1 MINTS
6 NAVSLAVNGVDY
18 GGWLDASI
26 CAGIERQSRDFT
38 VGITWKWPGADIPR
52 RVRQG
57 DKCQLRIG
65 QDLVLTGYVFG
76 TPIRY
81 DDASISLAI
90 GGRSMTADVV
100 DCAADNR
107 PSDWRKTS
115 ILNIVKALAAPYGI
129 TVVSEADAGL
139 SPADHTVDPGETAF
153 ESIDRLLRMS
163 RLLSTD
169 DAYGR
174 LVIAEPGS
182 AGRASDRLEL
192 GYNVLTG
199 EAPLDF
205 SDVFSE
211 YVCKGQRSGTDSDFG
226 PAASEVE
233 ARVTDGRV
241 TRRRT
246 LVLNES
252 GQMTTDIATKR
263 VKWERENRISKAL
276 ETRYAVQGWRQAN
289 GDLWRHNQIV
299 RVVDPVI
306 GFDRDM
312 LISEIEYGLSEERG
326 TIASMTVA
334 PPEGFMPDPPEAER
348 RAKKNKAKQG
358 DAFEY
363 LLPPNWEK

>member
-1 MINTS
+1 MTDTM
-6 NAVSLAVNGVDY
+6 NAVSLAVNGIDY
-18 GGWLDASI
+18 GGWLDTSI
-26 CAGIERQSRDFT
+26 SAGIERQCRDFT
-38 VGITWKWPGADIPR
+38 VGITWKWPGADVPR
-52 RVRQG
+52 RVTQG
-57 DKCQLRIG
+57 DKCQVRIG
-65 QDLVLTGYVFG
+65 QDLVLTGYVFA

-107 PSDWRKTS
+107 PSQWRNTS

-129 TVVSEADAGL
+129 AVIGEADAGL
-139 SPADHTVDPGETAF
+139 SLADHMVDPGETAF

-192 GYNVLTG
+192 GYNILGG

-233 ARVTDGRV
+233 ARVTDDRV
-241 TRRRT
+241 ARRRT

-263 VKWERENRISKAL
+263 VSWERENRISKAL
-276 ETRYAVQGWRQAN
+276 ETRYEVQGWRQAN

-299 RVVDPVI
+299 RVVDPLI

-326 TIASMTVA
+326 TITSMTVA
-334 PPEGFMPDPPEAER
+334 PPEGFMPDPPEPER
-348 RAKKNKAKQG
+348 RAKKAKGKKG